1 MYGSLRAG
9 RNRMEYTTW
18 QSFVWTFVPL
28 FIVLDAL
35 GTLPFVLVL
44 SDGMASAERRR
55 TIHIAIITATVVG
68 LVFLFFGRFILDV
81 LGISVGSFAI
91 AGGLILLALSIKY
104 LTTGR
109 WVEVVK
115 EEMVAVVPIGTPLL
129 AGPATITT
137 LLLLDTQFPLY
148 MVLVSFVL
156 NVAICWGIFLL
167 GNQLSRFLGRGGLK
181 AVSNIFNL
189 LLAAIAVS
197 MIVKGL
203 TLLGVIDVGV

>member
-1 MYGSLRAG
+1 
-9 RNRMEYTTW
+9 MEYSTW

-44 SDGMASAERRR
+44 SDGMAPGERRR
-55 TIHIAIITATVVG
+55 TINIAIVTATVVG

-91 AGGLILLALSIKY
+91 AGGLVLLALSIKY

-137 LLLLDTQFPLY
+137 LLLLVTQFPLY
-148 MVLVSFVL
+148 MVLVSFLL
-156 NVAICWGIFLL
+156 NVVICWGIFLL
-167 GNQLSRFLGRGGLK
+167 GNQMVRFLGRGGLR

-203 TLLGVIDVGV
+203 DLLGVINVGV